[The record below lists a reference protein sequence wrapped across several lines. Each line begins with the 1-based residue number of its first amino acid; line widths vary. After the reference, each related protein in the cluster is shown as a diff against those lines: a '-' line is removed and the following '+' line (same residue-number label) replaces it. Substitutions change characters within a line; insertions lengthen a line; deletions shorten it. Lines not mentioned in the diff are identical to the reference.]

1 MGRSGK
7 GRPTK
12 VERQEEKRR
21 EEGDRGGEERRGN
34 GGSVALRAVES
45 PVQLRCSFCADSR
58 DWMGCLIP
66 EAGSLVQKLP

>member
-1 MGRSGK
+1 MRGG
-7 GRPTK
+7 G
-12 VERQEEKRR
+12 
-21 EEGDRGGEERRGN
+21 RGGEERRGN